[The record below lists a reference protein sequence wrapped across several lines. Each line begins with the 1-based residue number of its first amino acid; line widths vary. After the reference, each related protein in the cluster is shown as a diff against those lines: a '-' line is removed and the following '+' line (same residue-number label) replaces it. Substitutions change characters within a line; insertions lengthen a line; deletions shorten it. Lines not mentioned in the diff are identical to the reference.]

1 MQFVEEFAGG
11 EAVVELAE
19 ESVEQMSLSLMV
31 PISASAASVE
41 MPSGSGGRFRGAE
54 RPDRSRCCQSPVLD
68 VPVQDEGFLPAGTGD
83 RGSTGVGLESA
94 RSREPVSVVT
104 DLRRVLPGSGEC
116 AEPGKLVM
124 IFASGCSAKSTL
136 TCSARVSAA
145 VQAAS
150 NCCSNV
156 IRLIPIAASVA
167 VAGETPGRA

>member
-41 MPSGSGGRFRGAE
+41 MPSGSGGRLEGAE

-94 RSREPVSVVT
+94 RGREPVSVVT
-104 DLRRVLPGSGEC
+104 DLGEYSGSGEC
-116 AEPGKLVM
+116 AEPGEAGDDLR
-124 IFASGCSAKSTL
+124 I
-136 TCSARVSAA
+136 RVLGEEHADVFLS
-145 VQAAS
+145 
-150 NCCSNV
+150 
-156 IRLIPIAASVA
+156 LIHI
-167 VAGETPGRA
+167 